1 MKKALRKNFYMEI
14 RHSLGRFLSIF
25 FIVAIGCAFFSGIR
39 ASEPDMRYSGDAYF
53 DEKNLM
59 DIQVMSTMGL
69 TEDDLDAIRAVDGV
83 LDAEGSY
90 ATDVLCTIRGN
101 QVAVHVMALQ
111 DKMNQVQL
119 EDGRLPEKEN
129 ECVIDA
135 DYLDGK
141 NTITFSVYAKRSV
154 HNTLTNA
161 NFTATADAQKI
172 EYDEKTGTYRV
183 PVVVTCNRNNSSI
196 NITSKDL
203 YLDLELEDSASKQFP
218 IKTNTT
224 GTVASG
230 CALGDVEITDANV
243 MKVSG
248 PASVVN
254 QIDTVVATINVDGM
268 STDITDR
275 VTPVFYDAQ
284 GEVVDTTKLTL
295 SVSTVNISAQILN
308 TKDVELEFLTT
319 GTPADGYQA
328 GNITYTPQKVRIK
341 GEAAILNTINK
352 ITIPEEVLDITD
364 ATSNIEKTVDISTY
378 LPSGTALV
386 ISSDSK
392 IDVTVVVE
400 AVKTKTLQIPVTN
413 LQVIGLSSDEKVQ
426 YEEDNIALTVSGRS
440 SVIDALD
447 EKTIS
452 GSIDLTDL
460 KLGAHNVLI
469 TFELDTNTVS
479 YADTYAAVTIESASD
494 TSASADNTDEELES
508 TSTVRKTS
516 ER

>member
-1 MKKALRKNFYMEI
+1 MLQKFGKRVMNNFGLKILAVLFAVVLWIVVVNIDDPSNSKPYTTSV
-14 RHSLGRFLSIF
+14 SLENKSYIT
-25 FIVAIGCAFFSGIR
+25 S
-39 ASEPDMRYSGDAYF
+39 
-53 DEKNLM
+53 
-59 DIQVMSTMGL
+59 MG
-69 TEDDLDAIRAVDGV
+69 
-83 LDAEGSY
+83 
-90 ATDVLCTIRGN
+90 
-101 QVAVHVMALQ
+101 
-111 DKMNQVQL
+111 KW
-119 EDGRLPEKEN
+119 
-129 ECVIDA
+129 A

-319 GTPADGYQA
+319 GTPAD
-328 GNITYTPQKVRIK
+328 
-341 GEAAILNTINK
+341 TINK

-447 EKTIS
+447 EKKIS

>member
-1 MKKALRKNFYMEI
+1 MLQKFGKKVMNNFGLKILAVLFAVVLWIVVVNIDDPSNSKPYTTSV
-14 RHSLGRFLSIF
+14 SLENKSYIT
-25 FIVAIGCAFFSGIR
+25 S
-39 ASEPDMRYSGDAYF
+39 
-53 DEKNLM
+53 
-59 DIQVMSTMGL
+59 MG
-69 TEDDLDAIRAVDGV
+69 
-83 LDAEGSY
+83 
-90 ATDVLCTIRGN
+90 
-101 QVAVHVMALQ
+101 
-111 DKMNQVQL
+111 KW
-119 EDGRLPEKEN
+119 
-129 ECVIDA
+129 A

-183 PVVVTCNRNNSSI
+183 PVVVTCNRNSSSI
-196 NITSKDL
+196 NIT
-203 YLDLELEDSASKQFP
+203 KQFP

-328 GNITYTPQKVRIK
+328 GNITYTPQKERIK

-352 ITIPEEVLDITD
+352 ITIPEEVLDLTD
-364 ATSNIEKTVDISTY
+364 ASSDIEKTVDISTY

-413 LQVIGLSSDEKVQ
+413 LQVIGLDSDEKVQ

-469 TFELDTNTVS
+469 TFELDEDTVS

-494 TSASADNTDEELES
+494 TSASADNTDEELENTS
-508 TSTVRKTS
+508 TSKKVIDR
-516 ER
+516 

>member
-1 MKKALRKNFYMEI
+1 MLQKFGKKVMNNFGLKILAVLFAVVLWIVVVNIDDPSNSKPYTTSV
-14 RHSLGRFLSIF
+14 SLENKSYIT
-25 FIVAIGCAFFSGIR
+25 S
-39 ASEPDMRYSGDAYF
+39 
-53 DEKNLM
+53 
-59 DIQVMSTMGL
+59 MG
-69 TEDDLDAIRAVDGV
+69 
-83 LDAEGSY
+83 
-90 ATDVLCTIRGN
+90 
-101 QVAVHVMALQ
+101 
-111 DKMNQVQL
+111 KW
-119 EDGRLPEKEN
+119 
-129 ECVIDA
+129 A

-183 PVVVTCNRNNSSI
+183 PVVVTCNRNSSSI

-243 MKVSG
+243 MK
-248 PASVVN
+248 VN

-328 GNITYTPQKVRIK
+328 GDITYKPQKVRIK

-352 ITIPEEVLDITD
+352 ITIPEEVLDLTD
-364 ATSNIEKTVDISTY
+364 ASSDIEKTVDISTY

-413 LQVIGLSSDEKVQ
+413 LQVIGLDADEKVQ

-469 TFELDTNTVS
+469 TFELDEDTVS

-494 TSASADNTDEELES
+494 TSASADNNDEE
-508 TSTVRKTS
+508 TIKRN
-516 ER
+516 

>member
-1 MKKALRKNFYMEI
+1 MLQKFGKRVMNNFGLKILAVLFAVVLWIVVVNIDDPSNSKPYTTSV
-14 RHSLGRFLSIF
+14 SLENKSYIT
-25 FIVAIGCAFFSGIR
+25 S
-39 ASEPDMRYSGDAYF
+39 
-53 DEKNLM
+53 
-59 DIQVMSTMGL
+59 MG
-69 TEDDLDAIRAVDGV
+69 
-83 LDAEGSY
+83 
-90 ATDVLCTIRGN
+90 
-101 QVAVHVMALQ
+101 
-111 DKMNQVQL
+111 KW
-119 EDGRLPEKEN
+119 
-129 ECVIDA
+129 A

-254 QIDTVVATINVDGM
+254 QIDAVVATINVDGM

-308 TKDVELEFLTT
+308 TKDVELEFLT
-319 GTPADGYQA
+319 
-328 GNITYTPQKVRIK
+328 
-341 GEAAILNTINK
+341 
-352 ITIPEEVLDITD
+352 D
-364 ATSNIEKTVDISTY
+364 ASSDIEKTVDISTY

-413 LQVIGLSSDEKVQ
+413 LQVIGLDSDEKVQ

-469 TFELDTNTVS
+469 TFELDEDTVS

-494 TSASADNTDEELES
+494 TSASAESDNTDGELENTS
-508 TSTVRKTS
+508 TSKKVTDR
-516 ER
+516 

>member
-1 MKKALRKNFYMEI
+1 MLQKFGKKVMNNFGLKILAVLFAVVLWIVVVNIDDPSNSKPYTTSV
-14 RHSLGRFLSIF
+14 SLENKSYIT
-25 FIVAIGCAFFSGIR
+25 S
-39 ASEPDMRYSGDAYF
+39 
-53 DEKNLM
+53 
-59 DIQVMSTMGL
+59 MG
-69 TEDDLDAIRAVDGV
+69 
-83 LDAEGSY
+83 
-90 ATDVLCTIRGN
+90 
-101 QVAVHVMALQ
+101 
-111 DKMNQVQL
+111 KW
-119 EDGRLPEKEN
+119 
-129 ECVIDA
+129 A

-319 GTPADGYQA
+319 GIPADGYQA
-328 GNITYTPQKVRIK
+328 GDITYTPQKVRIK

-352 ITIPEEVLDITD
+352 ITIPEEVLDLTD
-364 ATSNIEKTVDISTY
+364 ASSDIEKTVDISTY

-392 IDVTVVVE
+392 IDVTVVV
-400 AVKTKTLQIPVTN
+400 
-413 LQVIGLSSDEKVQ
+413 IGLDADEKVQ

-469 TFELDTNTVS
+469 TFELDEDMVS

-494 TSASADNTDEELES
+494 TSASAESDNTDGELENTS
-508 TSTVRKTS
+508 TSKKVTDR
-516 ER
+516 